1 MGYYTNYEVTFENI
15 EDNLKET
22 ARQELINSCPEL
34 TSAIIDD
41 KGEQE
46 LKELIVKYNKVYLR
60 AKWYGCETE
69 LAKFTEKITEARVT
83 VRAHGEDIGDEWVAY
98 AKAGQV
104 EVYPAVLP
112 MSTLW

>member
-22 ARQELINSCPEL
+22 ARQEL
-34 TSAIIDD
+34 
-41 KGEQE
+41 
-46 LKELIVKYNKVYLR
+46 KELIVKYNKVYLK

-69 LAKFTEKITEARVT
+69 LARFTEKITEARVT

-104 EVYPAVLP
+104 EAYPAVLP

>member
-15 EDNLKET
+15 EDNQKEA

-34 TSAIIDD
+34 TDAIIDD

-46 LKELIVKYNKVYLR
+46 LEELIVKNNDVCLR
-60 AKWYGCETE
+60 AKWYECEAE
-69 LAKFTEKITEARVT
+69 IARFTEKFPDVYLT

-98 AKAGQV
+98 SKAGNV
-104 EVYPAVLP
+104 VVYPAVLQ